1 MNFLRDRCHPTT
13 HGASWTS
20 FPIKKNWDY
29 FQESP
34 FLVIGV
40 YVTTSIGMV
49 GGESTLS
56 VTTSSCITHIKSVV
70 LFSHMKLAPV
80 SQPHRMWSNNLLHW
94 PGGAFLACVLLY
106 KIDMEVSHM
115 RWGPG
120 YYIHG
125 GPCMHVDQDTA
136 CTVVHA
142 CMLIMPDSYSYIYI
156 LSNVCNIIQI
166 RTFEIAREIYDTS
179 PQHHI

>member
-1 MNFLRDRCHPTT
+1 MTRFNVLCVYIALIFSYFDSWIIELFSSFCFMNFLRDRCHPPTR
-13 HGASWTS
+13 GASWTS

-34 FLVIGV
+34 FLVTGV
-40 YVTTSIGMV
+40 YVTTSVGVV

-56 VTTSSCITHIKSVV
+56 ITTSSCITHIKSAV
-70 LFSHMKLAPV
+70 LFSHTKSAPA
-80 SQPHRMWSNNLLHW
+80 SQSHRMWSDNLLHW

-142 CMLIMPDSYSYIYI
+142 CMFDH
-156 LSNVCNIIQI
+156 
-166 RTFEIAREIYDTS
+166 AR
-179 PQHHI
+179 